1 MEPASPR
8 ITASEVCRLAGYSRV
23 TLARRVKSGVM
34 PAPVDRGRERLFDRL
49 AVYKALGISTETE
62 QHDPEETNPWGRV
75 VDAVSQRRIAAVHG
89 RKETA

>member
-1 MEPASPR
+1 MDLASPR

-34 PAPVDRGRERLFDRL
+34 PAPVDRGKERLFDRL
-49 AVYKALGISTETE
+49 AVYKALGISTETK
-62 QHDPEETNPWGRV
+62 QHEPEEANPWGRV
-75 VDAVSQRRIAAVHG
+75 SDAVSQRGTSALHG